1 MSDHSGD
8 DGHYQ
13 LEEDDGDEHQA
24 VAVGAPFLALETS
37 DKSSVASS
45 SYSDT
50 SVPSKMVVLP
60 IGRNLARNLE
70 YHDGYVFLEPSVP
83 LITLEPSIQS
93 CNRNEGH
100 IL

>member
-1 MSDHSGD
+1 MSDHSSD

-13 LEEDDGDEHQA
+13 LEDDDGQEHQA

-50 SVPSKMVVLP
+50 SAPSKMVVLP
-60 IGRNLARNLE
+60 IGRALAKNLKH
-70 YHDGYVFLEPSVP
+70 HDGYVFLEPFVP
-83 LITLEPSIQS
+83 FITLESSIQA
-93 CNRNEGH
+93 CHRNEGH